1 MKRKINT
8 TQVLT
13 PEDKKYLRKVSN
25 YLNSLGMQDGSLE
38 IDVDSPW
45 DFDFRED
52 IDWAYMTHFTN
63 NYSAEIPSG
72 LIPILQKIANY
83 IEDNSLFNPD
93 DTEEEE
99 MN

>member
-1 MKRKINT
+1 MDDQNTKNRRLVFISMKRKINT

-25 YLNSLGMQDGSLE
+25 YLNSLGMRDGSLE

-52 IDWAYMTHFTN
+52 IDWEYITHFTN
-63 NYSAEIPSG
+63 NSRS
-72 LIPILQKIANY
+72 
-83 IEDNSLFNPD
+83 
-93 DTEEEE
+93 
-99 MN
+99 

>member
-52 IDWAYMTHFTN
+52 ID
-63 NYSAEIPSG
+63 
-72 LIPILQKIANY
+72 
-83 IEDNSLFNPD
+83 
-93 DTEEEE
+93 
-99 MN
+99 